1 MDSGAK
7 TKGDDMTTTVKTGD
21 IFSSSWGY
29 DQTNVVFYQVVDLT
43 PSGKSARVCRVAQD
57 VVEEGDG
64 WEMVAPLID
73 EFTGAPFTKR
83 IGDAG
88 GTPCLRICSFEYAFP
103 WSGQPKHQ
111 TGPYAGH

>member
-1 MDSGAK
+1 MN
-7 TKGDDMTTTVKTGD
+7 TVKAGD
-21 IFSSSWGY
+21 VFSSSWGY

-43 PSGKSARVCRVAQD
+43 PSGKSARVCQVAQD

-73 EFTGAPFTKR
+73 DFISAPFTKR
-83 IGDAG
+83 LGDVDDR
-88 GTPCLRICSFEYAFP
+88 PYIRICSVEYAFMWDGKP
-103 WSGQPKHQ
+103 HHQ

>member
-1 MDSGAK
+1 MN
-7 TKGDDMTTTVKTGD
+7 TTVKVKTGD

-43 PSGKSARVCRVAQD
+43 PSGKSARVCQVAED

-64 WEMVAPLID
+64 WEMVAPLRDDFIS
-73 EFTGAPFTKR
+73 APFTKR
-83 IGDAG
+83 IGDTG
-88 GTPCLRICSFEYAFP
+88 GRPYLRICSFEYAFMWDGKP
-103 WSGQPKHQ
+103 EHQ